1 MKKRALL
8 LVNVGTPDA
17 PDKKAVRRFLKAFL
31 NDPRVIDIPW
41 LMRKILV
48 NLIIIPFRVG
58 KSSGLYKRLW
68 TKNGSP
74 ILLYLNSLAEK
85 LQSKMPADCKVYG
98 AMRYGNPSLVNALQ
112 QIKNDGIQ
120 EVTVLPLFPQYAS
133 STTGTVVAKIF
144 KETAKWQAIPAIR
157 IVDQFYD
164 HPAFINAFANRIK
177 SFNPESFDHI
187 IFSYHGLPER
197 QITKI
202 HPSVPC
208 QNCNCTSE
216 ISAHATFC
224 YKATCYATTRLL
236 INQLGVTAQKTTTS
250 FQSRLSKNWL
260 APFTDDTILALAQ
273 KGDKRI
279 LVVAP
284 AFVAD
289 CLETIVEIED
299 YHLLFKKH
307 GGQELV
313 LVPSLNDEDD
323 WVNGILVIVG

>member
-1 MKKRALL
+1 M
-8 LVNVGTPDA
+8 PD
-17 PDKKAVRRFLKAFL
+17 
-31 NDPRVIDIPW
+31 
-41 LMRKILV
+41 
-48 NLIIIPFRVG
+48 
-58 KSSGLYKRLW
+58 
-68 TKNGSP
+68 
-74 ILLYLNSLAEK
+74 
-85 LQSKMPADCKVYG
+85 DCKVYG
-98 AMRYGNPSLVNALQ
+98 AMRYGNPSLVSTLQ

-144 KETAKWQAIPAIR
+144 KETAKWHTIPAIR

-164 HPAFINAFANRIK
+164 HPAFIKAFANRIK
-177 SFNPESFDHI
+177 SFKPESFNHI

-208 QNCNCTSE
+208 QNCNCSNE
-216 ISAHATFC
+216 IPGHGTFC

-236 INQLGVTAQKTTTS
+236 ISHLNISSQKTTTT

-260 APFTDDTILALAQ
+260 TPFTDETILALAH
-273 KGDKRI
+273 KDVKRI

-299 YHLLFKKH
+299 YNLLFQKH

-323 WVNGILVIVG
+323 WVNGILEIISLGF